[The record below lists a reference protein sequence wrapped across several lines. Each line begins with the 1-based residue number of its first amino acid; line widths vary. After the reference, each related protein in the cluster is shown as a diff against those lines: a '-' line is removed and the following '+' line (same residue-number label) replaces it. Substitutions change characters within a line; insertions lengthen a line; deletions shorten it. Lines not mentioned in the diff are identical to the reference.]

1 MADEP
6 KKPRKIKRDLKARL
20 GRTIAPNTPGAVVP
34 PSVGGDKKSGGVVP
48 PPSSGKK
55 GGVPAPKMAK
65 ASVPANSPF
74 APKQPTAPPPSNDPF
89 AAAPAASA
97 PQGPQQVRLV
107 LDDSAVDD
115 SEVGKKRRGRNAILL
130 VMGALVGLLLGF
142 GVGSVMNDRK
152 TTNLAIRDAS
162 AIHEAVQT
170 ASNKVLEAQRLV
182 DQAAAAAVAS
192 PPTVDYE
199 AIDALRQIEKP
210 FPADIFSGRTYFLF
224 DPTTVDAIF
233 GYYRNTNEAWASIES
248 IVGLTAGEE
257 RRTQLN
263 TAAEAA
269 GDSRSLIGC
278 IPAINENR
286 MMCSL
291 GFVNIEDE
299 TVTIRPS
306 RRSRRGVEKVI
317 YAGQSL
323 EENPDQ
329 YVMLVNSAGSQGVL
343 GEQATLF
350 NTYLREIAGLK
361 QLLTATVESQ
371 GAIENGL
378 GPLAAREEMF
388 AF

>member
-1 MADEP
+1 MADDP
-6 KKPRKIKRDLKARL
+6 KKPRKIKDLKARL

-34 PSVGGDKKSGGVVP
+34 PSVGEKKSSGVVP
-48 PPSSGKK
+48 PPSAAQ
-55 GGVPAPKMAK
+55 GVPAPKMAK
-65 ASVPANSPF
+65 AAVPVNSPF

-89 AAAPAASA
+89 AAAPASMA
-97 PQGPQQVRLV
+97 PQGPQEVRLV

-115 SEVGKKRRGRNAILL
+115 SEVGKKRRGRNVILL
-130 VMGALVGLLLGF
+130 AMGALVGLILGF

-224 DPTTVDAIF
+224 DPATVDAIF

-248 IVGLTAGEE
+248 IVGLTAGED
-257 RRTQLN
+257 RREQLN

-278 IPAINENR
+278 IPGVTEDR

-291 GFVNIEDE
+291 GFVEIEEE
-299 TVTIRPS
+299 TVSIRAS
-306 RRSRRGVEKVI
+306 RRSRQAVEKVI
-317 YAGQSL
+317 YSGQSL
-323 EENPDQ
+323 EDEPEQ
-329 YVMLVNSAGSQGVL
+329 YVILINSSESQGVL

-350 NTYLREIAGLK
+350 NTYLREIAQLK
-361 QLLTATVESQ
+361 QLLTATVVSQ
-371 GAIENGL
+371 GAIESGL